1 MTSPYDLCDNARCY
15 MVTPTLVVKEDIILK
30 TQASI
35 ASVAYRDITELYKT
49 PNLWIWRVWFCLQS
63 FLTAIA
69 KVSKILWPDNSGDI
83 QRGNDLRTMLAV
95 KNNSSLFN
103 MGLRNEFE
111 QYERLYQCLG
121 AIIKK
126 RERISN
132 LGEESCRYNS
142 RLIDSVWS

>member
-1 MTSPYDLCDNARCY
+1 
-15 MVTPTLVVKEDIILK
+15 MVTLTLVVKEDIILK

-35 ASVAYRDITELYKT
+35 ASVAYRVITELYKT
-49 PNLWIWRVWFCLQS
+49 PHLWIWRVWFCLQS

-69 KVSKILWPDNSGDI
+69 KVSKILWPGNSGDI
-83 QRGNDLRTMLAV
+83 QCGHDLMLAV

-103 MGLRNEFE
+103 MGLKNEFE

-121 AIIKK
+121 TIIKK

-132 LGEESCRYNS
+132 LGKESCRYNS
-142 RLIDSVWS
+142 RFIDSVWS

>member
-1 MTSPYDLCDNARCY
+1 MATL
-15 MVTPTLVVKEDIILK
+15 TLVVKEDIILK

-49 PNLWIWRVWFCLQS
+49 PYLWIWRVWFCLQS

-69 KVSKILWPDNSGDI
+69 KSSYWPGNSGDI
-83 QRGNDLRTMLAV
+83 QHGNGLRTMLAV
-95 KNNSSLFN
+95 KNNSFN

-132 LGEESCRYNS
+132 HGKESCRYNS